1 MDKKNTKIGF
11 VGQGWIG
18 KNYADDFELRGFDVV
33 RYSLEDEYVKNK
45 GLISGCDVVFIAVPT
60 PTKNGVFDDSIVRE
74 ALGLVGKD
82 KVAIIKSTLLP
93 GYTKKIQSN
102 FNDIAIFINPEFL
115 SVVTARH
122 DASNPTRN
130 IIGVPVDSDEYR
142 EIAKEVMNIL
152 PKAPFELICDST
164 EAELIKYARNCIGY
178 TRVLMANVF
187 YDLSQS
193 LGVDYE
199 NIKTAVSADP
209 DNGPT
214 YANALHKSGRGAGGE
229 CFIKDF
235 AALREFYTS
244 MVNDISGIEMLS
256 AMEKKNIELL
266 KSTNKDIKLLKG
278 VYGDNI

>member
-1 MDKKNTKIGF
+1 MDKDKTKIGF
-11 VGQGWIG
+11 IGQGWIG
-18 KNYADDFELRGFDVV
+18 KNYADDFESRGFDVV

-102 FNDIAIFINPEFL
+102 FNDITIFINPEFL
-115 SVVTARH
+115 SVVTARY

-130 IIGVPVDSDEYR
+130 IIGVPLGNVEYMKIASD
-142 EIAKEVMNIL
+142 VMGIL
-152 PKAPFELICDST
+152 PKASFELICDST

-278 VYGDNI
+278 VYGDHI